1 MGNIADFQIHHVLPI
16 EVFNDYGLKIEEIM
30 GDDKSL

>member
-16 EVFNDYGLKIEEIM
+16 EMFNGSVLVEKYNAR
-30 GDDKSL
+30 